1 MGIFDYLLEK
11 GLEVG
16 AYLLL
21 TKNENV
27 SNFVSKQ
34 TDKNNKYIEDVFAM
48 REKYDMTSK
57 SEEELK
63 ALYKRTSNE
72 KVKKAIQ
79 VELSERG
86 N

>member
-1 MGIFDYLLEK
+1 MGLLGYLLEK

-21 TKNENV
+21 TENETV

-34 TDKNNKYIEDVFAM
+34 TGKNNKYIEDVLAM
-48 REKYDMTSK
+48 REKYDMASK
-57 SEEELK
+57 SKKELK
-63 ALYKRTSNE
+63 QLYEKTSNE

-79 VELSERG
+79 IELSERG
-86 N
+86 K